1 MKLVNIKIDVEKITK
16 DRLFKGKKGTYLD
29 LMVSINDEPDQF
41 GNDASVWESQT
52 KEERE
57 GKENRNF
64 LGNGKIVWKSDGDTP
79 QANDSNDGGLPF

>member
-41 GNDASVWESQT
+41 GNDASVWENQT

-64 LGNGKIVWKSDGDTP
+64 LGNGKVVWKSDGDTP
-79 QANDSNDGGLPF
+79 KANDSNGGGLPF